1 MPSYFVDSS
10 ALVKRYRR
18 EAGSEKVARLLDAAD
33 DISVSGIT
41 HLEVSAALVRR
52 ARGTGIS
59 EQNLAAV
66 LLTLDDDVRKSLNV
80 IHLSAPLIEQ
90 ATLLIR
96 RYGLRAADAI
106 QLACARLVRDE
117 SRAPNLIFLGS
128 DRELNAAALQEAF
141 AVVDP
146 TSNEIT

>member
-18 EAGSEKVARLLDAAD
+18 EAGSEVVARLLDAAD
-33 DISVSGIT
+33 RIAVSGLT
-41 HLEVSAALVRR
+41 PLEVSAALVRR
-52 ARGTGIS
+52 GRGTGRS

-96 RYGLRAADAI
+96 LYGLRAADAI
-106 QLACARLVRDE
+106 QLACARSIRDE

-128 DRELNAAALQEAF
+128 DRELNAAALREAF

-146 TSNEIT
+146 TSDEIT